1 MTHVAFGGVI
11 KSDEHKRFVFPSFFA
26 GAVMKLNELVFQHPL
41 AAHSTFNRAA
51 VAHFAGNAPV
61 ADEIIEK
68 RILKRRRR
76 ASGNQDSGAEHKQDD
91 CRSRCGKH
99 GKLGSQMVCHFRP
112 AINAFRNRK
121 PFFAF
126 IQTGA
131 NLKGHAQSRPECFV
145 NCLSRYVSLP

>member
-68 RILKRRRR
+68 RILKRRGGPAATRIAVPNTSR
-76 ASGNQDSGAEHKQDD
+76 TIADLDVVNMGN
-91 CRSRCGKH
+91 
-99 GKLGSQMVCHFRP
+99 
-112 AINAFRNRK
+112 
-121 PFFAF
+121 
-126 IQTGA
+126 
-131 NLKGHAQSRPECFV
+131 
-145 NCLSRYVSLP
+145 